1 MSSDKV
7 EPLSDLWTSRFDDRD
22 DEELA
27 HQVWVQ
33 QMSQRD
39 QAIAQPIRGFV
50 MPDEQAS
57 DLAEQNAAND
67 STSTDSTPTTD

>member
-7 EPLSDLWTSRFDDRD
+7 EPLSDVWTSRFDDRD

-27 HQVWVQ
+27 HKVWVQ
-33 QMSQRD
+33 QMSLRD
-39 QAIAQPIRGFV
+39 QAIAQPIRGFS

-57 DLAEQNAAND
+57 DMPQREAAND
-67 STSTDSTPTTD
+67 STPA

>member
-7 EPLSDLWTSRFDDRD
+7 EPLSDVWTSRFDDRD

-57 DLAEQNAAND
+57 DLAQQEAA
-67 STSTDSTPTTD
+67 SDSTPT

>member
-1 MSSDKV
+1 MSSNKV
-7 EPLSDLWTSRFDDRD
+7 EPLSDVWTSRFDDRD

-50 MPDEQAS
+50 MPDEQAA
-57 DLAEQNAAND
+57 DLTKQDA
-67 STSTDSTPTTD
+67 STDSAPS

>member
-39 QAIAQPIRGFV
+39 KAIAQPIRGFV
-50 MPDEQAS
+50 MPDEQPPE
-57 DLAEQNAAND
+57 LAERDAVND
-67 STSTDSTPTTD
+67 STPTDSTPAA

>member
-7 EPLSDLWTSRFDDRD
+7 EPLSDVWTSRFDDRD

-39 QAIAQPIRGFV
+39 QAIAQPIRGVV

-57 DLAEQNAAND
+57 DLAQRDASTD
-67 STSTDSTPTTD
+67 STST

>member
-7 EPLSDLWTSRFDDRD
+7 EPLSDIWNSRFDDRD

-33 QMSQRD
+33 QMSLRD
-39 QAIAQPIRGFV
+39 QAIAQPIRGFA

-57 DLAEQNAAND
+57 GLVQQEAAND
-67 STSTDSTPTTD
+67 STPV

>member
-7 EPLSDLWTSRFDDRD
+7 EPLSDVWTSRFDDRD

-57 DLAEQNAAND
+57 DLAQRDAA
-67 STSTDSTPTTD
+67 TDSTPT

>member
-7 EPLSDLWTSRFDDRD
+7 EPLSDVWISRFDDRD

-27 HQVWVQ
+27 HKVWVQ
-33 QMSQRD
+33 QMSTRD

-57 DLAEQNAAND
+57 DLTQREVAND
-67 STSTDSTPTTD
+67 STPG

>member
-7 EPLSDLWTSRFDDRD
+7 EPLSDVWISRFDDRD

-27 HQVWVQ
+27 HKVWVQ
-33 QMSQRD
+33 QMSLRD
-39 QAIAQPIRGFV
+39 QAIAQPIRGFA

-57 DLAEQNAAND
+57 DLASREAAND
-67 STSTDSTPTTD
+67 SPA

>member
-67 STSTDSTPTTD
+67 STSTDSTPTT